1 MKRSTNSFSH
11 IINQQNNVPMDL
23 RKEANPR
30 KNDIAKY
37 LISSWLKVVAFGQLL
52 LVTLW
57 QIPLRQ
63 IEKFPFFNILKVR
76 KSEAQ

>member
-1 MKRSTNSFSH
+1 
-11 IINQQNNVPMDL
+11 MDL

-52 LVTLW
+52 QATLW

-63 IEKFPFFNILKVR
+63 TEKFPFFNILKVR
-76 KSEAQ
+76 KSEA